1 MGLAVERIRALRSIH
16 GRREHHGLSRVR
28 HGDRRPPGLLPL
40 LRRTAAGGP
49 CGPPPLG
56 GAVPLPHRPGDGGG
70 DAVVGVAGGEGLRS
84 CAGGGYMDTPRYG
97 HAGRHPR
104 RTLRIVCMGQGPGAP
119 PAGRRKSARRAV

>member
-1 MGLAVERIRALRSIH
+1 MVCPECGTEIDDPRAFCPYCGAPLREAPADH
-16 GRREHHGLSRVR
+16 
-28 HGDRRPPGLLPL
+28 PL
-40 LRRTAAGGP
+40 WEALFP
-49 CGPPPLG
+49 CLIALG
-56 GAVPLPHRPGDGGG
+56 M
-70 DAVVGVAGGEGLRS
+70 AGGEGLRS